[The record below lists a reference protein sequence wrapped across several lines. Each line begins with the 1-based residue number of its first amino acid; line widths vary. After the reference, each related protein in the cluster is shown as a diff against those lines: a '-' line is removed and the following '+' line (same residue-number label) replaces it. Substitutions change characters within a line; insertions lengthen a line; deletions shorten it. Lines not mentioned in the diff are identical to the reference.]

1 MSKTKKIILAFSR
14 MERCL
19 IHKNMK
25 KQIIVKNEKDKVL
38 QITTTDE
45 RWYAFESEDPK
56 TKLPIFNFVPSVTWI
71 CESYP
76 KGIGFYK
83 WLADKGWD
91 EAEAIKAA
99 AGDKGSKVHKAI
111 ETLLNGDPVKME
123 DKFVNPTTEQLEEL
137 TAEEYEALCSFA
149 DWFNSVK
156 PEILA
161 TEITVVNKEQNYAG
175 TVDFVARI
183 DGKVWLIDFKTSQNV
198 WPSYELQVSAYKH
211 ALKDKKVDGLA
222 ILQIGYK
229 RNKNGWKWNEVEDKF
244 DLFLA
249 AQKIWA
255 NDHGTEKP
263 SQKDLPIQLLLELPK
278 EEEKAAKTKKSH
290 AN

>member
-1 MSKTKKIILAFSR
+1 
-14 MERCL
+14 
-19 IHKNMK
+19 MK

-45 RWYAFESEDPK
+45 RWYAFESEDPQ
-56 TKLPIFNFVPSVTWI
+56 TKLPIFSFVPSVTWI

-111 ETLLNGDPVKME
+111 ETLLSDKPVRME
-123 DKFVNPTTEQLEEL
+123 DKFTNPTTEQPEEL
-137 TAEEYEALCSFA
+137 TAEEYEALCSFV
-149 DWFNSVK
+149 DWFNAVK

-161 TEITVVNKEQNYAG
+161 TEISVINKEQNYAG
-175 TVDFVARI
+175 TVDFVAKI

-198 WPSYELQVSAYKH
+198 WASYELQVSAYKH
-211 ALKDKKVDGLA
+211 ALKKDVEGLA

-255 NDHGTEKP
+255 NEHGGEKP
-263 SQKDLPIQLLLELPK
+263 SQKDLPIELMLNLP
-278 EEEKAAKTKKSH
+278 EEKAEKPKKQK
-290 AN
+290 NG

>member
-1 MSKTKKIILAFSR
+1 
-14 MERCL
+14 
-19 IHKNMK
+19 MK
-25 KQIIVKNEKDKVL
+25 KTIIVKNEKDKL
-38 QITTTDE
+38 IQITTTDE
-45 RWYAFESEDPK
+45 RWYAFESQAEK
-56 TKLPIFNFVPSVTWI
+56 TKLPTFIFVPSVTWI

-111 ETLLNGDPVKME
+111 ESLLTGKPVRME
-123 DKFVNPTTEQLEEL
+123 DKFFNPTTEQEEEL
-137 TAEEYEALCSFA
+137 TAEEYEALVSFA

-156 PEILA
+156 PKILA
-161 TEITVVNKEQNYAG
+161 TEISVVNKDLNYAG
-175 TVDFVARI
+175 TVDFIAEI
-183 DGKVWLIDFKTSQNV
+183 EGKTWLIDFKTGQNV
-198 WPSYELQVSAYKH
+198 WPSYDLQVSAYKH
-211 ALKDKKVDGLA
+211 GLKKPVDCLA

-229 RNKNGWKWNEVEDKF
+229 RNKTGWKWNEMEDKF

-263 SQKDLPIQLLLELPK
+263 SQKDLPIELLLNLP
-278 EEEKAAKTKKSH
+278 EEIKSNKNLKVEKIKQQ
-290 AN
+290 

>member
-1 MSKTKKIILAFSR
+1 
-14 MERCL
+14 
-19 IHKNMK
+19 MK
-25 KQIIVKNEKDKVL
+25 KQIIIKNEKDKLIQV
-38 QITTTDE
+38 TTTDE
-45 RWYAFESEDPK
+45 RWYAFESTDNV
-56 TKLPIFNFVPSVTWI
+56 TKLPTYEFVPSVTWI

-111 ETLLNGDPVKME
+111 EKLLNGDPIRME
-123 DKFVNPTTEQLEEL
+123 DKFVNPTTEQQEEL
-137 TAEEYEALCSFA
+137 TAEEYEALVSFT

-156 PEILA
+156 PKILA
-161 TEITVVNKEQNYAG
+161 TEISVVNKDMNYAG
-175 TVDFVARI
+175 TVDFIAEI
-183 DGKVWLIDFKTSQNV
+183 EGKAWLIDFKTSQNV
-198 WPSYELQVSAYKH
+198 WASHELQVSAYKH
-211 ALKDKKVDGLA
+211 ALKKDVQGLA

-263 SQKDLPIQLLLELPK
+263 SQKDLPIELVLDVPK
-278 EEEKAAKTKKSH
+278 KEKVETKPKRKN
-290 AN
+290 AD